1 MDMFLIIALL
11 IIVSA
16 IYAYINA
23 RFLKLPGTIGI
34 VTLAIL
40 GSVITLITENLS
52 PDIAKN
58 LTVLAKHINFS
69 TTVLNVM
76 LGFLLFA
83 TAFNLDTRKLK
94 KEMRPVLVLS
104 TLGVLISTTAFGGVF
119 YWITGLIGMNVPFIY
134 CLLFGALVSPT
145 DPVAVAAIIKGSKL
159 PSNLET
165 IISGESLFN
174 DGVGLVLFL
183 LIAEVAQTGVDNLDI
198 GKAVILF
205 IQEVFGGVALGAVTG
220 WLAFKLMKSINDFQ
234 TIVLVSLALVMLDS
248 VLASY
253 FHLSIPLAVVTA
265 GLFVGGRSI
274 NADNKERSHEALE
287 KFWLLID
294 EILNAVLFVMIG
306 LQMVNVPFISN
317 YWITGGIAI
326 VIILGARW
334 MSIMLPLTFLRRS
347 LNINYSSINIL
358 TWAGLRGGISIALAL
373 ALPES
378 PYRHLILSGSYFI
391 VIFSIVVQGLS
402 LNKLI
407 NASYKKD

>member
-104 TLGVLISTTAFGGVF
+104 TLGVLISTTAFGVVF